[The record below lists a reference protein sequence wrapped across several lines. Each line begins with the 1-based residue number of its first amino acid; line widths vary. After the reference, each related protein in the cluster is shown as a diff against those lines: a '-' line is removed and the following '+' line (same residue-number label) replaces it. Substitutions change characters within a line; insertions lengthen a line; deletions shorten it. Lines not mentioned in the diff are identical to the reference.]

1 MDDTAPAPRPTHRGG
16 TVEPAH
22 PALPRGPEPRP
33 GERYEL
39 RDPFAEV
46 THRGTD
52 LPAMLATAERL
63 GSLRVTAI
71 DAEGRRSWIQR
82 VDGQW
87 ERGSERPGPQAREQ
101 RQEPVEPQL
110 PAREALPARIE
121 TPVDPKAERAALRSH
136 LEATLRNQYL
146 IKRASVKVGDV
157 TIGRTEYR
165 YRGETQRVAFT
176 ESAFRL
182 ATDTNSP
189 SVARSMVDLAE
200 ARNWKALRVSGHEEF
215 RRMVWFE
222 ATLRGVRTVGYEPM
236 SSDLDWLRSE
246 REARQANRIEL
257 ARITS
262 ADAPADKASG
272 RGGGGRKAVLAAIE
286 AVLLDRKVPQ
296 KQREA
301 IMVAATERLAQR
313 IRDGHA
319 PRIKIYDRSAPSQ
332 RPAVQPTVEP
342 QRAHERAMPAPVR

>member
-1 MDDTAPAPRPTHRGG
+1 MDDSTPAPRPGHRGG
-16 TVEPAH
+16 TVEPAN
-22 PALPRGPEPRP
+22 PAPPRGPEPLP

-46 THRGTD
+46 THRGAD

-71 DAEGRRSWIQR
+71 DAEGRRRWIQR

-87 ERGSERPGPQAREQ
+87 ERGPERPPPQA
-101 RQEPVEPQL
+101 QERRPEPGEAQQ
-110 PAREALPARIE
+110 PAREAVPARLD
-121 TPVDPKAERAALRSH
+121 TPFDPKAERAALRDH
-136 LEATLRNQYL
+136 LEAALRNQYL
-146 IKRASVKVGDV
+146 IKRTSVKVGDA

-200 ARNWKALRVSGHEEF
+200 ARSWKALRVSGHEEF

-246 REARQANRIEL
+246 REARQVNRIEP
-257 ARITS
+257 ARTTTT
-262 ADAPADKASG
+262 DAPADKASG

-301 IMVAATERLAQR
+301 IMVAATEKLAQR
-313 IRDGHA
+313 IRDGQA
-319 PRIKIYDRSAPSQ
+319 PRIKLYDPSAPSQ
-332 RPAVQPTVEP
+332 RPAVQPTLEP
-342 QRAHERAMPAPVR
+342 QRAHERALPTPVR